1 MSTLPQKSPTD
12 LPWMLVSSKHLQH
25 AAKGELGVSY
35 PLPLQIHVIWHPES
49 NSECLPVAKKIYVT
63 FNRDAYQPLLA
74 GIGIPVFFR
83 HAAFRLDDKTGL
95 PAPIAV
101 PDTEFD
107 MRIALLTAPFVV
119 DKTWKS
125 YLGDCAREVKAKFGS
140 AALIAFGLDPDMA
153 EGNAKV
159 VQLDKAGNRASEL
172 LVQHVLLQACR
183 LLGRRPRT
191 TANEGRGAAPM
202 KLFLSH
208 TKRDTIGLEAA
219 QSLKKYLDDLAVERF
234 FDEVSIQPGDDIT
247 QELVAGIHDSA
258 LVAIR
263 TDGYVASPWCRKEL
277 AMAKRARRPMVVID
291 ALTGTEARSSPFLS
305 NLPSIRLN
313 PKEATT
319 EALDRVTNFIG
330 LEVLRFLHAD
340 RQLALLRDQG
350 SFPHDAI
357 LLARPPEA
365 RDLALTIHD
374 SQGGGRAK
382 SGRVFAHPDPVLAVE
397 EAEDLSFYAATLV
410 TPTSVWQ
417 KRLNGLRLGI
427 SASSAGEFENAA
439 IGLSELHI
447 EDAVRVFARQALAG
461 GATLVYGGAL
471 APGNLTEA
479 LFEMIGAY
487 NKGGLVDFP
496 PLINY
501 AAWPWDQEV
510 DIQWIASRRRMLD
523 LQACDPPPDTKEF
536 SAGDGPGHVGR
547 LKQTPNGRYA
557 LARSLSAMRETI
569 TQNTD
574 SRIVLGGKL
583 TGFTGLLPGIVEEV
597 LLSIRRKQPLYIAGG
612 FGGAAHLVADA
623 FEGKRPGHLTR
634 EYQES
639 MGQPYLDTLRL
650 YERSR
655 RELPDLQLSD
665 MDYSAAALELEKYSV
680 QGLAATNGLTEK
692 ENQELFITGS
702 VDAAVYLTMKGLS
715 AIRR

>member
-1 MSTLPQKSPTD
+1 MLPLIIFCNSQ
-12 LPWMLVSSKHLQH
+12 Q
-25 AAKGELGVSY
+25 GELGVTY
-35 PLPLQIHVIWHPES
+35 PLPLQIHVMWHPKS
-49 NSECLPVAKKIYVT
+49 DSECLPVAKKIYVT
-63 FNRDAYQPLLA
+63 FTQDAYEPLLP

-83 HAAFRLDDKTGL
+83 HAAFRLDDKTGP
-95 PAPIAV
+95 PAPICV

-107 MRIALLTAPFVV
+107 LRIALLTAPFVL
-119 DKTWKS
+119 DKTWES
-125 YLGDCAREVKAKFGS
+125 YLADCAREVKAKPDS
-140 AALIAFGLDPDMA
+140 AALIAFGLAPDMA
-153 EGNAKV
+153 EGNTKV
-159 VQLDKAGNRASEL
+159 VQLDKAGSRTSEL

-191 TANEGRGAAPM
+191 AASESRGAAPM

-219 QSLKKYLDDLAVERF
+219 QALKKYFDDLAVERF

-247 QELVAGIHDSA
+247 QELIAGIQDSA
-258 LVAIR
+258 LVAVR
-263 TDGYVASPWCRKEL
+263 TDSYVASPWCRKEL

-313 PKEATT
+313 PKEATM

-330 LEVLRFLHAD
+330 LEVLRFLHAK

-350 SFPHDAI
+350 SFPHDAV

-374 SQGGGRAK
+374 GRGGGPAK
-382 SGRVFAHPDPVLAVE
+382 SGRVFAHPDPVLAAE
-397 EAEDLSFYAATLV
+397 EAEDFSFYPATLV

-427 SASSAGEFENAA
+427 SASSAGELENAA

-447 EDAVRVFARQALAG
+447 EAAVRVFARQALAG

-471 APGNLTEA
+471 SPGNLTEA

-510 DIQWIASRRRMLD
+510 DIPWIASRRRMLD
-523 LQACDPPPDTKEF
+523 LRACDPPPDAREF
-536 SAGDGPGHVGR
+536 SAGDGLGHVGR
-547 LKQTPNGRYA
+547 LKRTPNGKYA
-557 LARSLSAMRETI
+557 LARSLSAMREAI

-574 SRIVLGGKL
+574 ARIVLGGRL

-597 LLSIRRKQPLYIAGG
+597 LLAIRRRQPLYIAGG

-623 FEGKRPGHLTR
+623 IEGKRPGNLTR

-639 MGQPYLDTLRL
+639 MEQPYVNTLRL
-650 YERSR
+650 YEQRR
-655 RELPDLQLSD
+655 RELPALRLSD
-665 MDYSAAALELEKYSV
+665 MDYGAAALELEKY
-680 QGLAATNGLTEK
+680 GLRGVAAANGLTEK
-692 ENQELFITGS
+692 ENQELFMTGS

-715 AIRR
+715 TIRR